1 MRVVPQEAA
10 APTAPPTRALPTKTA
25 PPTIIGA
32 TLASGADSAEK
43 EISDVDSETII
54 IIHEIIFFKLNRR
67 LNYILFIKK
76 LMVKIYK
83 NYIITKWYTIYQ
95 QYYMKVIPT

>member
-32 TLASGADSAEK
+32 ILASGADSAEK
-43 EISDVDSETII
+43 ESSVVDSETII
-54 IIHEIIFFKLNRR
+54 IIYEIIFFKLNRAF
-67 LNYILFIKK
+67 LIS
-76 LMVKIYK
+76 VKIISYCK
-83 NYIITKWYTIYQ
+83 IS
-95 QYYMKVIPT
+95 VAVGR